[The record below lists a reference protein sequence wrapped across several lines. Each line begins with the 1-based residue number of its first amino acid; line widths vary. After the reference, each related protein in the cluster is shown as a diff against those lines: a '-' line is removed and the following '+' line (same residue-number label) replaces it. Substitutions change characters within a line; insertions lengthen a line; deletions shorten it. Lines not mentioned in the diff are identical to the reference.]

1 MNSKKKIIIASI
13 IVLSLFLVMNI
24 PVDYLACSITP
35 MACKLFDVVDIE
47 DELSNKSIE
56 VNDVNIELDIA
67 FPEIQVGN
75 MIYLTTSND
84 GSGRIF
90 VATREGI
97 VFFIEEGSNDVSIFI
112 DIRNKIDQD
121 LPGERGLLGFTFDPN
136 YVDNGYFYIYYTDF
150 EGNSIISRFE
160 NINNV
165 E

>member
-75 MIYLTTSND
+75 MIY
-84 GSGRIF
+84 
-90 VATREGI
+90 
-97 VFFIEEGSNDVSIFI
+97 
-112 DIRNKIDQD
+112 
-121 LPGERGLLGFTFDPN
+121 
-136 YVDNGYFYIYYTDF
+136 
-150 EGNSIISRFE
+150 
-160 NINNV
+160 
-165 E
+165 